1 MIFIWLKHNVYRIY
15 SALRSNP
22 NQRKIL
28 KALLSNAFKIFLE
41 ARLIGNCCKA
51 KPQRGL
57 RCLRRSPLC
66 GFERIRTYAKEQN
79 VGAIHELPLR

>member
-41 ARLIGNCCKA
+41 ARLILHSAGYLRQKIIFTR
-51 KPQRGL
+51 RGPEKL
-57 RCLRRSPLC
+57 
-66 GFERIRTYAKEQN
+66 QN
-79 VGAIHELPLR
+79 